1 MRYTRNHHLTK
12 FEHSLSSLEHN
23 RNGLDIA
30 VMTMIAKKVAW
41 SPMTA
46 LPSPLNIY
54 IYNNENLI
62 VTKNQYFVYH
72 KMWLYF
78 YLQHYLGN
86 SHCRRLL
93 YSIML
98 LYRFLSSMVKKI
110 QLFAGV
116 SLAAH
121 KTVSLEMPLQI
132 RSPCRHSC
140 ERK

>member
-1 MRYTRNHHLTK
+1 
-12 FEHSLSSLEHN
+12 
-23 RNGLDIA
+23 
-30 VMTMIAKKVAW
+30 MTMIAKKVAW

-46 LPSPLNIY
+46 LPSPSNIY

-98 LYRFLSSMVKKI
+98 LYRFFIQYGEKNPIVCRSKFGSTQDSKPGNASADSDAMSPQLREKI
-110 QLFAGV
+110 ELYSG
-116 SLAAH
+116 
-121 KTVSLEMPLQI
+121 
-132 RSPCRHSC
+132 SPFWVWDKWLKRYSFLLV
-140 ERK
+140 RLK